1 MSSADATM
9 SKESSSLGLESP
21 DGNILSVR
29 DISVEFWRKSTGW
42 TRVVDKVSFDVP
54 AGARVGLVGES
65 GSGKTMTGLSIL
77 GLIPRP
83 NGRLAS
89 GSIVFG
95 GVDLTKSSPGEL
107 SAIRGNEI
115 AMVFQ
120 EPMRS
125 LNPVMTVGD
134 QIAESLRRHRGWSK
148 KKSLERA
155 VGLLDRVEIPAA
167 RQRSQEYPHHLSG
180 GMRQRAMI
188 ALALACEPKL
198 LIADEPTTALDVTV
212 QAQIIELFHELS
224 VEMGMAVVFITHD
237 LGVVAELC
245 DDLLV
250 MYSGEIV
257 ETGSV
262 RGVFENPS
270 HPYTAGLM
278 AALPDMKSEGRGLSF
293 IPGRPPDPMALPPGC
308 RFQPRCGFAL
318 DVCDTVPEFRHLHG
332 NQGSRCHL
340 TGEIVLK
347 GVN

>member
-1 MSSADATM
+1 VSIADAPAFKD
-9 SKESSSLGLESP
+9 SASSNSESF

-29 DISVEFWRKSTGW
+29 DISVEFWRKATGW

-54 AGARVGLVGES
+54 VGARVGLVGES

-89 GSIVFG
+89 GSIVFE
-95 GVDLTKSSPGEL
+95 GVDLAQLSPGEL
-107 SAIRGNEI
+107 SRVRGNGI

-125 LNPVMTVGD
+125 LNPVMSVGD
-134 QIAESLRRHRGWSK
+134 QIAESLRRHLGWNK

-155 VGLLDRVEIPAA
+155 IELLDRVEIPAA
-167 RQRSQEYPHHLSG
+167 RQRSKEYPHHLSG

-212 QAQIIELFHELS
+212 QAQIIELFDELS

-257 ETGSV
+257 ETGTV
-262 RGVFENPS
+262 RGVFEHPR

-308 RFQPRCGFAL
+308 RFQPRCEYAR
-318 DVCDTVPEFRHLHG
+318 DVCTTVPKFQLLDG
-332 NQGSRCHL
+332 SQGSRCHL
-340 TGEIVLK
+340 TGEITLK